1 VEVDQLGAS
10 DSAITKELHRDGRAV
25 SRDRRGDWAAAR
37 QRLQRD
43 IRIINIVAVTDPKQ
57 LGLARHAMV
66 GIEASNDRR
75 VIAKKLAAVEVAIC
89 TGRFD
94 LPVGLAC
101 VDGWELA
108 DPRRPGSPPR

>member
-1 VEVDQLGAS
+1 MDQLGAS
-10 DSAITKELHRDGRAV
+10 DSAITKELHRDGRRCVA
-25 SRDRRGDWAAAR
+25 RPPRQWAAAR

-43 IRIINIVAVTDPKQ
+43 IRIINVVAVTDPKQ

>member
-1 VEVDQLGAS
+1 MDQLGAS
-10 DSAITKELHRDGRAV
+10 DSAITKELHRDGRRCVAQPP
-25 SRDRRGDWAAAR
+25 RQWAAAR

-43 IRIINIVAVTDPKQ
+43 IRIINVVAVTDPKQ